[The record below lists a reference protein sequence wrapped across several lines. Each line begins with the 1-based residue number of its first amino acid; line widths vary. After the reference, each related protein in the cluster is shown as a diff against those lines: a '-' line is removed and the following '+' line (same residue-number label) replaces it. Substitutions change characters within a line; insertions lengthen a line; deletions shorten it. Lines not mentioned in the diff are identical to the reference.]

1 VNYLLDT
8 HTLIW
13 WLTGDPQLSTRASFV
28 IEDDAERCAV
38 SAVSG
43 YEIGIKVRSGK
54 LELARPVYESFQ
66 DIMESNGFRP
76 LAINQEHSLLAAK
89 LPTDHNDPFD
99 RLLAAQA
106 IVEHL
111 DMLTIDSRIA
121 AFGARVVW

>member
-1 VNYLLDT
+1 M
-8 HTLIW
+8 
-13 WLTGDPQLSTRASFV
+13 
-28 IEDDAERCAV
+28 IEDDAERCAI

-43 YEIGIKVRSGK
+43 YEIGIKVMSGK
-54 LELARPVYESFQ
+54 LELARPIYESFQ
-66 DIMESNGFRP
+66 DIVESNGFRS

-89 LPTDHNDPFD
+89 LPTEHKDPFD

-111 DMLTIDSRIA
+111 DMVTIDSRIA